1 MSPAKAKNSDPF
13 LNAQQKRIVAS
24 ALTLIAM
31 AVIVFVVLRV
41 FQYVVEFFELFG
53 NVLMPV
59 LVAGLIA
66 LILKPYYNFLIDR
79 LRIRAILAVLVV
91 FLTVIVPIATFFA
104 FFGGKVAGQLEELFS
119 SIPALVSD
127 TRQWIDKQEKNPELK
142 NLLVKYDVETRAKQ
156 FLSEKGDLI
165 IEWSR
170 KIALGTVRTGA
181 NAFRSLVGWANWFV
195 MPIYL
200 IFLLMAKPVHKE
212 DMEGLLPFCKEETR
226 RDIIYLGE
234 EFVNQVV
241 TFFRGQFIIAFAQG
255 FLYGLGFSLV
265 GLKYGFV
272 LGMLLGLLNIIPYLG
287 SMIGLAIALPLAFFQ
302 PGGGPL
308 LLGLIVVVFLVV
320 QNIEGYI
327 LTPKIMGDKTGLH
340 PMAIMVALFFWG
352 TALGGITGMILAIP
366 LTAFLVSVW
375 KLLKNNYFKEV
386 I

>member
-1 MSPAKAKNSDPF
+1 MSPAKAKNSDP

-24 ALTLIAM
+24 ALTHRHGGDRVCRAQGVPVRGRIFR
-31 AVIVFVVLRV
+31 IVRKRV
-41 FQYVVEFFELFG
+41 
-53 NVLMPV
+53 N
-59 LVAGLIA
+59 AGA
-66 LILKPYYNFLIDR
+66 GCGFDRID
-79 LRIRAILAVLVV
+79 LEAVLQ
-91 FLTVIVPIATFFA
+91 FSDRSFTYSGHSRGIGCLSYRDCTDRNIFA

-170 KIALGTVRTGA
+170 KIALCTVRTGA

-212 DMEGLLPFCKEETR
+212 DMEGLFPFCKEETR

-241 TFFRGQFIIAFAQG
+241 TFF
-255 FLYGLGFSLV
+255 
-265 GLKYGFV
+265 
-272 LGMLLGLLNIIPYLG
+272 
-287 SMIGLAIALPLAFFQ
+287 
-302 PGGGPL
+302 
-308 LLGLIVVVFLVV
+308 
-320 QNIEGYI
+320 
-327 LTPKIMGDKTGLH
+327 
-340 PMAIMVALFFWG
+340 VA
-352 TALGGITGMILAIP
+352 
-366 LTAFLVSVW
+366 SSS
-375 KLLKNNYFKEV
+375 
-386 I
+386 